1 MKDKTKN
8 KSEKKMSSSQLEGW
22 LAIRKKCS
30 PMKSKKQY
38 SRKEKHKNK
47 IDFS

>member
-1 MKDKTKN
+1 MKDKAKS
-8 KSEKKMSSSQLEGW
+8 KSERKMSPSQLEGW

-38 SRKEKHKNK
+38 TRKEKHKNK